1 MNGIFAKLTGMGIA
15 LALSLTATTAGVNAQ
30 AWNHG
35 QPVTDSMLLDDAA
48 LSWLHANGNL
58 AGHRYS
64 VLTNLNPSNAGDLRV
79 AWMFSPGGD
88 TDAWNTPLYHDG
100 LVYFAQDNSVL
111 AIDAVNGQQI
121 WRYRHE
127 LPESFGGYRAD
138 PVTGKHLGLAVYG
151 HNIYFLSNDAKLHAI
166 HFKTGQQ
173 VFVRQYGDHPQHLQY
188 AAYGGSSGY
197 AATAGVKAIPGMV
210 LVPLAGTDFS
220 GLPGFVLGVDPE
232 DGEVLWECNL
242 NPTAGHDR
250 WPGESPEYD
259 SGPWG
264 NGSWDADLKMYYT
277 GTANTDSW
285 NPKFRGDHMLHDLGA
300 ASVAACSTET
310 GKLAWRAVMDSGD
323 QSDLD
328 TMQTPM
334 IIDVDGRKTIVLT
347 RQSGDIL
354 YLDAASGGFRRTPE
368 YPQRLNWIAG
378 YDVEGR
384 PVGRW
389 DLRIEDG
396 NALDLWPNPLLDWNV
411 RPNAYS
417 PLGQVLYLA
426 AANGGRVYMV
436 DGLEPLEVTRDIR
449 HFGASLEFTERYEGP
464 WILAM
469 DVTSGAEVWHR
480 PGHAGGMLATAGNLV
495 FYTDH
500 AGEFHATNATTG
512 EPVYTFHMG
521 ARSKTGPIT
530 YMVAGK
536 QYVLQ
541 PVGKVLGWGI
551 EERRLDRGSL
561 LVAFS
566 R

>member
-1 MNGIFAKLTGMGIA
+1 MNCIYAKLTGMGVA

-35 QPVTDSMLLDDAA
+35 QAVTDSMLLGDAA
-48 LSWLHANGNL
+48 LSWLHADGNL

-64 VLTNLNPSNAGDLRV
+64 ALTNLNPSNAGDLRV

-100 LVYFAQDNSVL
+100 LVYFAQENSVF
-111 AIDAVNGQQI
+111 AIDGGNGRQI
-121 WRYRHE
+121 WRYRHA
-127 LPESFGGYRAD
+127 LPESFGGHRAD
-138 PVTGKHLGLAVYG
+138 RVTGKHLGLAVYG

-166 HFKTGQQ
+166 HYKTGEQ
-173 VFVRQYGDHPQHLQY
+173 VFVRQYGDHPEHFRY
-188 AAYGGSSGY
+188 AAYGISSGY
-197 AATAGVKAIPGMV
+197 VATAGPRAIPGMV
-210 LVPLAGTDFS
+210 LVPLAGTGFS
-220 GLPGFVLGVDPE
+220 GLPGLVLGVDPE
-232 DGEVLWECNL
+232 EGEVLWECNL
-242 NPTAGHDR
+242 NPETGRGR

-264 NGSWDADLKMYYT
+264 NGSWDANLKMYYT
-277 GTANTDSW
+277 GTANTNSW
-285 NPKFRGDHMLHDLGA
+285 NPRFRGDRMPHDLGA

-310 GKLAWRAVMDSGD
+310 GKLAWRAVMDSDD

-334 IIDVDGRKTIVLT
+334 VIDLDGRKTIVLT

-354 YLDAASGGFRRTPE
+354 YLDAASGGFLRTSD

-384 PVGRW
+384 PVGRR

-396 NALDLWPNPLLDWNV
+396 NALELWPNPLLDSNL

-417 PLGQVLYLA
+417 PLRQVLYLA
-426 AANGGRVYMV
+426 ATNGGRGYMG
-436 DGLEPLEVTRDIR
+436 DGLEPLEVIGSIR
-449 HFGASLEFTERYEGP
+449 HFGGSLEFTERYEGP
-464 WILAM
+464 LIMAV
-469 DVTSGAEVWHR
+469 DVTSGAEKWHR
-480 PGHAGGMLATAGNLV
+480 PGHAGGMLTTAGNLV

-500 AGEFHATNATTG
+500 TGEFHARNATTG
-512 EPVYTFHMG
+512 ELVHTFNTY
-521 ARSKTGPIT
+521 ASSKTGPIT
-530 YMVAGK
+530 YMVGGK

-541 PVGKVLGWGI
+541 LLGNVLGWGS
-551 EERRLDRGSL
+551 EERRLDHGSL